1 MVAQLDD
8 IELPVDSTI
17 ASQIEPTN
25 PTLEVESPMS
35 IQLLESD
42 IVNDPRECTDTE
54 KVRPINL
61 VLTEEPLRTPPTVVE
76 NLEED
81 LVTQELMSSGEL
93 STATNASLNSTQM
106 FSPVDNWDNVQEGLE
121 TVKESHKCIEST
133 LTHIVDSILNVKQE
147 LSMISKD
154 QLQSKISVEQ
164 DHLVKTD
171 SRNAASTGTVL
182 EAENK
187 QIKDFHKELHQLR
200 SLVQEISKS
209 NQEFFKDMQSWHA
222 SAFSDESSSMIKKI
236 LEFCSYE
243 EPTTAIVATQTD
255 AILHVSHPRL
265 AVQQRPILTSEEP
278 QKEPRREKREE
289 PRRAEPTSGFQ
300 WPVADKISIS
310 LKAAIQ
316 SDKFIK
322 VCLITDSIMRHTT
335 EFQLMFRKHEIKF
348 DRIDRTDTESLGT
361 ESLRTNIARKQPHII
376 YIRLGINDIH
386 KGRSVNEVMSNII
399 NFEKFLAVKC
409 PKTKL
414 IISSLLLNGVEHQAQ
429 QILSLRTQMVLFK
442 HKFAHFRGAASAQRI
457 YIQTN
462 MNFFIHNLDDGLCP
476 QNLRYFDEKLLHLS
490 PKGKCTIICNMRDSL
505 DKIFKEFTI
514 DS

>member
-1 MVAQLDD
+1 M
-8 IELPVDSTI
+8 
-17 ASQIEPTN
+17 
-25 PTLEVESPMS
+25 
-35 IQLLESD
+35 
-42 IVNDPRECTDTE
+42 
-54 KVRPINL
+54 
-61 VLTEEPLRTPPTVVE
+61 
-76 NLEED
+76 
-81 LVTQELMSSGEL
+81 
-93 STATNASLNSTQM
+93 
-106 FSPVDNWDNVQEGLE
+106 
-121 TVKESHKCIEST
+121 
-133 LTHIVDSILNVKQE
+133 
-147 LSMISKD
+147 
-154 QLQSKISVEQ
+154 
-164 DHLVKTD
+164 
-171 SRNAASTGTVL
+171 
-182 EAENK
+182 
-187 QIKDFHKELHQLR
+187 
-200 SLVQEISKS
+200 
-209 NQEFFKDMQSWHA
+209 
-222 SAFSDESSSMIKKI
+222 
-236 LEFCSYE
+236 
-243 EPTTAIVATQTD
+243 
-255 AILHVSHPRL
+255 
-265 AVQQRPILTSEEP
+265 QQRPILTSEEP
-278 QKEPRREKREE
+278 QEEPRREKREE

-316 SDKFIK
+316 IYQSVLDNRLHYATHNRIPVNVF
-322 VCLITDSIMRHTT
+322 
-335 EFQLMFRKHEIKF
+335 KHKIKF

-376 YIRLGINDIH
+376 YIHLGINDIH

-490 PKGKCTIICNMRDSL
+490 PKGKSTLIICNTRDSL